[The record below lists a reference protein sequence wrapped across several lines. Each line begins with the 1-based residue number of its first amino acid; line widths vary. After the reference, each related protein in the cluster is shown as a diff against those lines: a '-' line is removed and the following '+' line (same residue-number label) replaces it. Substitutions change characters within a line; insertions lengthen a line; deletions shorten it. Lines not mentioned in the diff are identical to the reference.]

1 MLNDVFIATT
11 AVSSFNNAAL
21 LNPLFFSAAVLAL
34 PLFFM
39 VYFYG
44 RDFVTRFG
52 WNNQNFEPKT
62 EFWLTSFLAFWVLL
76 FGGNYAVIRDSMS
89 SLSLGLGIVLFL
101 LFIVISNTMVRLKY
115 LEILRNSKL
124 KWAIILAVFLAA
136 VCSGIMTWWGILLQI
151 SAILCGAIVGC
162 RLKTNRSWLSMT
174 VVIFAMMTTLILM
187 QPEYFRFGQL
197 GHLTLIHLIG
207 IVSTGF
213 FAITT
218 LTTKYTNARSK
229 IYQSAFIKLKWLL
242 RIIALLAVVL
252 FVSTES
258 VPVFIGL
265 LGAVGLLEAL
275 SIYHDKK
282 FSDTM
287 FKQSWAM
294 MMICFGIIII
304 CPVISALGI
313 VYLTFIPNKVS
324 VRDFMRLL

>member
-1 MLNDVFIATT
+1 MLNDVLIATT

-21 LNPLFFSAAVLAL
+21 LNPLFFSATILAL

-44 RDFVTRFG
+44 RDFVSRFG
-52 WNNQNFEPKT
+52 WNNQNLESKT
-62 EFWLTSFLAFWVLL
+62 EFWLTSLLALWVLL
-76 FGGNYAVIRDSMS
+76 FGGNYAVMRDGMS
-89 SLSLGLGIVLFL
+89 CLPLGLSIVLFL
-101 LFIVISNTMVRLKY
+101 LMIVISNIAVKFRY

-124 KWAIILAVFLAA
+124 KWAIALAVFLAA
-136 VCSGIMTWWGILLQI
+136 VCSSVMTGWGILLQI
-151 SAILCGAIVGC
+151 SAIVCGAIVGC

-174 VVIFAMMTTLILM
+174 VVIFALMTALILM

-207 IVSTGF
+207 IISTGF

-218 LTTKYTNARSK
+218 LTTKYIKARSK
-229 IYQSAFIKLKWLL
+229 IYQSAFIKLKWFL
-242 RIIALLAVVL
+242 RIITLLALIL

-265 LGAVGLLEAL
+265 LVAMGLLETL
-275 SIYHDKK
+275 SIYHSKK
-282 FSDTM
+282 ISDTM

-304 CPVISALGI
+304 CPAISALGI
-313 VYLTFIPNKVS
+313 VSLTFASNKANTK
-324 VRDFMRLL
+324 DFLRLL

>member
-1 MLNDVFIATT
+1 MLNDIFIATT

-21 LNPLFFSAAVLAL
+21 LNPLFLSAGILAL

-52 WNNQNFEPKT
+52 WNNQNVESKT
-62 EFWLTSFLAFWVLL
+62 EFWLTGSLAFWVLL

-89 SLSLGLGIVLFL
+89 CLPLGLSVILFFL
-101 LFIVISNTMVRLKY
+101 MIVISNIAVKFKY
-115 LEILRNSKL
+115 FELLHSSKL
-124 KWAIILAVFLAA
+124 KWAIILAVFLGA

-174 VVIFAMMTTLILM
+174 VVIFALMTTLILM

-207 IVSTGF
+207 IVLTGF
-213 FAITT
+213 FAMTT
-218 LTTKYTNARSK
+218 LMTKYIKARLK
-229 IYQSAFIKLKWLL
+229 IHQTAFIKLKWLL
-242 RIIALLAVVL
+242 RIVALLALIL
-252 FVSTES
+252 FAATES

-265 LGAVGLLEAL
+265 LLAVGLLEAL

-282 FSDTM
+282 ISDTM

-313 VYLTFIPNKVS
+313 VYLTFISNKVS